1 LCCSKETVLKET
13 AVIADLFHS
22 GRIIDIIILLV
33 VLEIAVL
40 LSLHRIRSLGP
51 KPQVLLPTL
60 ASGLL
65 LMLALRAAIA
75 DLRWELIA
83 LPLTLA
89 LITHIIDLIQ
99 RYTDHGA

>member
-1 LCCSKETVLKET
+1 MVET
-13 AVIADLFHS
+13 AGL
-22 GRIIDIIILLV
+22 ILLYR
-33 VLEIAVL
+33 LFGRGPRPRAV
-40 LSLHRIRSLGP
+40 
-51 KPQVLLPTL
+51 LPTL

-89 LITHIIDLIQ
+89 LMTHLVDLAE
-99 RYTDHGA
+99 RWREH

>member
-1 LCCSKETVLKET
+1 M
-13 AVIADLFHS
+13 ADLFHS

-33 VLEIAVL
+33 VLEIAAL
-40 LSLHRIRSLGP
+40 LSLHRITGRGP
-51 KPQVLLPTL
+51 KPQALLPTL

-75 DLRWELIA
+75 DLRWEFIA

-89 LITHIIDLIQ
+89 LITHLTDLVQ
-99 RYTDHGA
+99 RWRE